1 MKKIYLIT
9 SMILALAFTSCDDD
23 DDNQEVQII
32 PAAGTIAG
40 GPFTFCV
47 DGVADMVS
55 GITID
60 DSNAIGAN
68 STWVITDD
76 QGNILGLP
84 PTLTDVEGVNFDDA
98 GAGVCFIW
106 YLRFEDGLVGAEVG
120 MNTSNLD
127 GTFDLSNSIQVTR
140 NKTNAG
146 VLTGGPYEF
155 TVDGTPDMV
164 TGLSLDSSDASGSNS
179 TYVITDAD
187 GNILGM
193 PPTLEALEG
202 VDFDGAG
209 AGVCLIW
216 YLRYE
221 DGLVGAEVGMNANDL
236 DGCFSLSNSV
246 TVTRLQGANAGTI
259 AGGPY
264 DFCIDG
270 TADMVSGIS
279 LDSANTSGDNSTWV
293 ITDDQGNIL
302 GLPPTLDAVEGVDF
316 DGAGAGVCLIWYLR
330 YNGTIT
336 GAEVG
341 MNANDLAG
349 DYDLS
354 NALTV
359 TRSKTEAGVL
369 SGGPYNFTIDG
380 TSDFVSGITLD
391 NTNVSGSLSTYVIT
405 DADGNILGM
414 PPTLEAVEGVDFDG
428 AGVGVCLIWYLRY
441 EDGLTGAE
449 IGMNANDLAG
459 CFDLSN
465 AITVNRTMP

>member
-120 MNTSNLD
+120 MNTANLD

-193 PPTLEALEG
+193 PPTLEAVEG

-279 LDSANTSGDNSTWV
+279 LDSA
-293 ITDDQGNIL
+293 
-302 GLPPTLDAVEGVDF
+302 
-316 DGAGAGVCLIWYLR
+316 YL
-330 YNGTIT
+330 
-336 GAEVG
+336 
-341 MNANDLAG
+341 
-349 DYDLS
+349 
-354 NALTV
+354 
-359 TRSKTEAGVL
+359 
-369 SGGPYNFTIDG
+369 
-380 TSDFVSGITLD
+380 GIT
-391 NTNVSGSLSTYVIT
+391 TNIR
-405 DADGNILGM
+405 
-414 PPTLEAVEGVDFDG
+414 
-428 AGVGVCLIWYLRY
+428 C
-441 EDGLTGAE
+441 
-449 IGMNANDLAG
+449 
-459 CFDLSN
+459 C
-465 AITVNRTMP
+465 